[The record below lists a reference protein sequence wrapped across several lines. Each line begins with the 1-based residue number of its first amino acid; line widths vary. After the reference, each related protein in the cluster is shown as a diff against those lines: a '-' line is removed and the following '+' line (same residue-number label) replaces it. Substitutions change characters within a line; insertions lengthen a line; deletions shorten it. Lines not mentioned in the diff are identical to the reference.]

1 MSNISNLVK
10 KIIEDGNSNSEA
22 ILSEGRKE
30 EEKILNKSIK
40 EAEETGKL
48 LIEKTKLESVTRAER
63 VISNAELKV
72 RNSKLEAKQKVLD
85 KVFEEALEKLTQI
98 SGEEHLKFIK
108 ESILALDIEE
118 DEELIIGRDNTD
130 VTAEFVSQINA
141 ELSKMGKKASVKLSS
156 EKRDFKGGFVL
167 EKEGIEINNTF
178 EALIMSLRDELEAD
192 VANVLFQ

>member
-10 KIIEDGNSNSEA
+10 KIIEEGNSSAEA

-30 EEKILNKSIK
+30 EEKILNKNIK

-48 LIEKTKLESVTRAER
+48 IIEKTTLESVTRGER

-85 KVFEEALEKLTQI
+85 KVFEEALEKLTKI
-98 SGEEHLKFIK
+98 SGEEHLKFIE

-130 VTAEFVSQINA
+130 VTAEFVNKINA
-141 ELSKMGKKASVKLSS
+141 ELVKKGKKAGIKLSS
-156 EKRDFKGGFVL
+156 EKRDFKGGFVMQ
-167 EKEGIEINNTF
+167 KDGIEINNTF